1 MSARNVSSSR
11 PSLTR
16 AIGVS
21 RRRLL
26 LGPSQEFVER
36 RTERLSPLREMLLD
50 LRRNFSVH
58 NARDD
63 AVSLQ
68 LPKLLGQRSVAFRW
82 DAGEATGSCRSHRI
96 RDLTEGGGDHGDG
109 VRHRRWDGA
118 DSLTCKQLILL
129 ILRGLARRIGRF
141 PTLAHP
147 RSRVNRPGFVGSL
160 VLGRECAVSYSPS
173 VLSEVGATAS
183 VHRGHERRSG
193 RSMAW
198 TGSTSGGPRG
208 RSTDNGSEALPHSE
222 GATYKRHCRESV
234 ACS

>member
-82 DAGEATGSCRSHRI
+82 DAR
-96 RDLTEGGGDHGDG
+96 
-109 VRHRRWDGA
+109 
-118 DSLTCKQLILL
+118 
-129 ILRGLARRIGRF
+129 
-141 PTLAHP
+141 
-147 RSRVNRPGFVGSL
+147 
-160 VLGRECAVSYSPS
+160 
-173 VLSEVGATAS
+173 
-183 VHRGHERRSG
+183 RGHG
-193 RSMAW
+193 K
-198 TGSTSGGPRG
+198 
-208 RSTDNGSEALPHSE
+208 LPISSHS
-222 GATYKRHCRESV
+222 
-234 ACS
+234 